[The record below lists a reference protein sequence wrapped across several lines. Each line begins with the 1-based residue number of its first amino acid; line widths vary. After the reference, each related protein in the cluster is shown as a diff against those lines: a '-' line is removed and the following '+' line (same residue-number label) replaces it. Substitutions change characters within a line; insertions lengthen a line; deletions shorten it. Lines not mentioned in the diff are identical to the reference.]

1 MMFSRCALVAAAL
14 AASLCAAR
22 ANGVMSEEPAGGI
35 VFRKTDTIAI
45 ASEELFLSMDQVRVS
60 YVYQSKAPAAQ
71 NVTISF
77 PMPEVEIDDS
87 PLGGFLFDPR
97 QKGDLRNYMQFAVT
111 VDGKPVTPRLREVAR
126 LYGKDVTA
134 RLKAAGIPLI
144 FLDKGQEAMRRAPK
158 QLRDALIKEELFER
172 SADLAPSAYSPRW
185 KYQVV
190 YQWEQSFPPGPTRV
204 DIRYRPITGDGQDF
218 GDFYSGS
225 EATQRNCV
233 DEAFRNALNRRR
245 AAGRLGD
252 RLTLG
257 YVLKTAQYWSG
268 PIGRFRL
275 VVDKGRPEN
284 LVAFCPADARKISDT
299 QFEWTTT
306 NFTPERDIEVV
317 FFTARGAEP

>member
-1 MMFSRCALVAAAL
+1 MMVSRCALVAAAL

-60 YVYQSKAPAAQ
+60 YVYQSKAPQ
-71 NVTISF
+71 NATISF

-87 PLGGFLFDPR
+87 PLGGFLFDPQ
-97 QKGDLRNYMQFAVT
+97 QKGDLRNYVKFAVT
-111 VDGKPVTPRLREVAR
+111 VDGMPVTPRLREVAR
-126 LYGKDVTA
+126 LYGRDVTA
-134 RLKAAGIPLI
+134 RLKAAGIPPI

-158 QLRDALIKEELFER
+158 HVRDALIKEELFEKPN
-172 SADLAPSAYSPRW
+172 DPEPSSYSPRW

-218 GDFYSGS
+218 GDFYSGP
-225 EATQRNCV
+225 EAVQRNCV
-233 DEAFRNALNRRR
+233 DDAFRSALKRRR
-245 AAGRLGD
+245 AAGRFGD

-257 YVLKTAQYWSG
+257 YVLKTAQYWHG

-275 VVDKGRPEN
+275 VVDKGRPED
-284 LVAFCPADARKISDT
+284 LVAFCPASAKKISDT

-317 FFTARGAEP
+317 FFTARGAEQ

>member
-1 MMFSRCALVAAAL
+1 MRLCFFVAAAL
-14 AASLCAAR
+14 AAGLGAAR
-22 ANGVMSEEPAGGI
+22 ANGVMSEEPAGGL
-35 VFRKTDTIAI
+35 VFKKTDTIAI

-60 YVYQSKAPAAQ
+60 YVYQSKAPATQ

-77 PMPEVEIDDS
+77 PMPEAEVDDS
-87 PLGGFLFDPR
+87 PLGSFLFDTR
-97 QKGDLRNYMQFAVT
+97 QQGDLRNYMKFAVT

-126 LYGKDVTA
+126 LRGKDVTA
-134 RLKAAGIPLI
+134 RLRAAGIPLI

-158 QLRDALIKEELFER
+158 QVRDVLIREELFEKPN
-172 SADLAPSAYSPRW
+172 DPEPSSYSPRW

-190 YQWEQSFPPGPTRV
+190 YQWEQAFPPGPTRV

-218 GDFYSGS
+218 GDFYSGP

-233 DEAFRNALNRRR
+233 DDAFRNALKRRR
-245 AAGRLGD
+245 AAGKLGD

-275 VVDKGRPEN
+275 VVDKGNSEN
-284 LVAFCPADARKISDT
+284 LVAFCPASAKKISDT
-299 QFEWTTT
+299 QFEWTAT

-317 FFTARGAEP
+317 LFTARGAEQ